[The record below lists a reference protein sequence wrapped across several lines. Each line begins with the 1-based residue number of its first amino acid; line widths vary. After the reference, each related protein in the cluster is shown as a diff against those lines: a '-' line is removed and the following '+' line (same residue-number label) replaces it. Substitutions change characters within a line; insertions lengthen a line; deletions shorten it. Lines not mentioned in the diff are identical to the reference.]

1 MYKILPFL
9 FLLTGITGFA
19 QSSAGLA
26 LIPLP
31 KEVIRKE
38 GIFTIGRN
46 TQIRV
51 AGGAQALQP
60 VADYLAAYLY
70 RAAVLELQVSGGGS
84 KTNEIEFSLDAAI
97 SGAEAYRLE
106 VSPERI
112 RIRAK
117 EGAGAFYAVQTL
129 LQLLSGS
136 KVGEASGP
144 IEVPAVQISD
154 APRFE
159 YRGMHLDVARHFF
172 PVSFIKRYI
181 DLLAMHKFNRFHW
194 HLTEDQGWRI
204 EIKKYPRLQEVAAW
218 RKETLIGHY
227 SDQPHQFDGKRYGG
241 YYTQDEVREVV
252 RYAAERFITVVP
264 EIELPGHSL
273 AALSAYPELACTAGP
288 FEASTKWGIFEDVF
302 CPKEETFTF
311 LENVLTE
318 VIELFPSEYI
328 HIGGDECPKTRWE
341 SCAHC
346 QALIKKEGLKDEHE
360 LQSYFIR
367 RIERFINSK
376 GRQII
381 GWDEILE
388 GGLAPN
394 ATVMSWRGIKGGI
407 AAAKEGHKV
416 IMTPTSHCYLDY
428 YQSDADGEPLAIGG
442 FLPLEKVYNYEPVP
456 DELTAEEA
464 RFILGAQGNVW
475 TEYMPTEAQ
484 VEYMAF
490 PRALAIAELTWT
502 PREQKNYADFTT
514 RLVRH
519 FPRLDAMNL
528 NYSHALFQVKA
539 ETRPAAPGSAAVVFS
554 SLDPKA
560 EIRYTT
566 DGSAPGPGS
575 LLYTAPVSLS
585 APTQLRC
592 AAFQGASR
600 KSSVLSLQ
608 FEPHLATGKPVV
620 LTDPPSPN
628 YSIGGP
634 QALVNGFIGSDSR
647 YGDSEWLG
655 WAGKDMEA
663 VIDLGASIPVAQ
675 VQTRFFNGPGQWIYL
690 PRAMEVAVSNDG
702 KKFKPAGK
710 FTNFPEQSRDKTFAA
725 AVSFK
730 KNTKARYL
738 RVTVRRHG
746 IIAPGKQG
754 AGHEAW
760 LFVDE
765 VRIGK

>member
-1 MYKILPFL
+1 MHKILSFL
-9 FLLTGITGFA
+9 FVLTGITGLA

-38 GIFTIGRN
+38 GIFTIDPN

-51 AGGAQALQP
+51 ADGAQVLQP

-70 RAAVLELQVSGGGS
+70 RAAGLELQVSGEGS

-106 VSPERI
+106 VGPERI

-117 EGAGAFYAVQTL
+117 AGAGAFYAVQTL
-129 LQLLSGS
+129 LQLLQ
-136 KVGEASGP
+136 GEREGDTPRP
-144 IEVPAVQISD
+144 IEVPAVQITD

-288 FEASTKWGIFEDVF
+288 FEAATKWGIFEDVF

-428 YQSDADGEPLAIGG
+428 YQSDAEGEPLAIGG
-442 FLPLEKVYNYEPVP
+442 FLPLEKVYNYEPIP

-502 PREQKNYADFTT
+502 PREQKNYADFTA

-519 FPRLDAMNL
+519 FDRLDAKNL
-528 NYSHALFQVKA
+528 NYSRALFQVKA

-575 LLYTAPVSLS
+575 PLYTAPVSLS
-585 APTQLRC
+585 APTLLKS

-608 FEPHLATGKPVV
+608 FEPHLVTGKPVV
-620 LTDPPSPN
+620 LADPPSPN
-628 YSIGGP
+628 YSLGGP
-634 QALVNGFIGSDSR
+634 QALVNGFIGSDTR

-663 VIDLGASIPVAQ
+663 LIDLGARVPVSQ

-730 KNTKARYL
+730 KNTKVRYL

-765 VRIGK
+765 VRVK

>member
-136 KVGEASGP
+136 KVGETSGP

-514 RLVRH
+514 RLVQH

-663 VIDLGASIPVAQ
+663 VIDLGASVPVAQ

-765 VRIGK
+765 VRVGK

>member
-1 MYKILPFL
+1 M
-9 FLLTGITGFA
+9 
-19 QSSAGLA
+19 
-26 LIPLP
+26 
-31 KEVIRKE
+31 
-38 GIFTIGRN
+38 
-46 TQIRV
+46 
-51 AGGAQALQP
+51 
-60 VADYLAAYLY
+60 
-70 RAAVLELQVSGGGS
+70 
-84 KTNEIEFSLDAAI
+84 
-97 SGAEAYRLE
+97 
-106 VSPERI
+106 
-112 RIRAK
+112 
-117 EGAGAFYAVQTL
+117 
-129 LQLLSGS
+129 
-136 KVGEASGP
+136 
-144 IEVPAVQISD
+144 
-154 APRFE
+154 
-159 YRGMHLDVARHFF
+159 
-172 PVSFIKRYI
+172 
-181 DLLAMHKFNRFHW
+181 
-194 HLTEDQGWRI
+194 
-204 EIKKYPRLQEVAAW
+204 
-218 RKETLIGHY
+218 
-227 SDQPHQFDGKRYGG
+227 
-241 YYTQDEVREVV
+241 
-252 RYAAERFITVVP
+252 
-264 EIELPGHSL
+264 
-273 AALSAYPELACTAGP
+273 
-288 FEASTKWGIFEDVF
+288 
-302 CPKEETFTF
+302 
-311 LENVLTE
+311 
-318 VIELFPSEYI
+318 
-328 HIGGDECPKTRWE
+328 
-341 SCAHC
+341 
-346 QALIKKEGLKDEHE
+346 
-360 LQSYFIR
+360 QSYFIR